1 MKIENI
7 SINNILYT
15 TDLSDT
21 SLRAFSY
28 AASLA
33 CVYGASLTILHV
45 IEGSFSP
52 EEILSELL
60 TEEQWQ
66 AFKKR
71 HIDQAKESLSG
82 KSRDHFLMHKGICE
96 FTENVQANKE
106 TAPFSTDEVLVLY
119 GYEAAD
125 KIIETS
131 KERNTDLIVMGTH
144 GRRGLF
150 GDLGSTTRAVLRK
163 SKIPVLAVRLDQE

>member
-1 MKIENI
+1 MKIEPI
-7 SINNILYT
+7 SIKNILYT

-21 SLRAFSY
+21 ALKAFGY

-33 CVYGASLTILHV
+33 CTYGASLTILHV

-60 TEEQWQ
+60 TEEQWKS
-66 AFKKR
+66 FKER
-71 HIDQAKESLSG
+71 NIDQAKEALSG

-96 FTENVQANKE
+96 FTESVQANKE
-106 TAPFSTDEVLVLY
+106 TEPFKTDEVLVLY
-119 GYEAAD
+119 GYEAAS
-125 KIIETS
+125 KIIEVA
-131 KERNTDLIVMGTH
+131 KERNSDLIVMGSH
-144 GRRGLF
+144 GRKGLF

-163 SKIPVLAVRLDQE
+163 SKIPVLAVRLEQ